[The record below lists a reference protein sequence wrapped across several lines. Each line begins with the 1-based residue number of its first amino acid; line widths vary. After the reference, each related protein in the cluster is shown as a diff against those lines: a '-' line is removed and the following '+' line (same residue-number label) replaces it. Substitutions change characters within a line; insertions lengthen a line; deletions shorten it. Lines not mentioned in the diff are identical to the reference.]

1 MSKERVKFL
10 EEKVRE
16 LNEVLEVLKNEA
28 FSKGLDGK
36 YILQDKKS
44 FRLYLDTLSVLISL
58 EKEIRGYKELLLKEG
73 KTEESDEERKDQE
86 KKLEELRKL
95 MEDSIEASKDNE
107 KKDNEARKGNEK
119 V

>member
-16 LNEVLEVLKNEA
+16 LNEVLEILKNEA

-58 EKEIRGYKELLLKEG
+58 EKEIRGYKDLMLKEG
-73 KTEESDEERKDQE
+73 KTEETDTILKEEKQ
-86 KKLEELRKL
+86 KLDELRNL
-95 MEDSIEASKDNE
+95 LENSIEASKENG
-107 KKDNEARKGNEK
+107 KN
-119 V
+119 

>member
-16 LNEVLEVLKNEA
+16 LNEVLEILKNEA

-58 EKEIRGYKELLLKEG
+58 EKEIRGYKDLMLKEG
-73 KTEESDEERKDQE
+73 TEETDTILKEEKQ
-86 KKLEELRKL
+86 KLDELRNL
-95 MEDSIEASKDNE
+95 LENSIEARKDNE
-107 KKDNEARKGNEK
+107 K